1 MSSTLRRLNERMISR
16 PGVLPG
22 FRLFS
27 TLCILGLA
35 ALCVYTLV
43 EGLKPAAAVVACVVL
58 CLLLIAF
65 IYLCLNPDSLRSQY
79 TEQALSTASE
89 MLEIT
94 RSGLNGESAEAI
106 CRRLLP
112 ETRAMAIAVT
122 DDDCVLACVGELEPD
137 FPPGSP
143 IHTPATRYV
152 LEHGVAQSFTRMV
165 DVKSE
170 RSEHRAIPAGIIV
183 PLKVRDK
190 AVGTLKFYYRRSHD
204 VNRTQYALASG
215 FAELLSTQLAI
226 HELELQDELT
236 ARAELRAL
244 QAQINPHFLFNTLN
258 TIAAL
263 TRTEPLRARS
273 LLREFSS
280 FYRATLEN
288 SGSFIPLSREVE
300 QTCRYLLFEKAR
312 FGEDRIQEMVDIS
325 GEAGAATVPAFIVQ
339 PLVENAVRH
348 GMRDEGPLH
357 ISVCASVPEDDIVL
371 ITVADDGVGMDD
383 EVARRLF
390 DGDESASPKREA
402 PQGGGAGVAMHNIF
416 ERIEHFYGPRSSA
429 KVDSEPGRG
438 TIISLTL
445 DLQNSILYER
455 DVK

>member
-1 MSSTLRRLNERMISR
+1 MPKDLRKYGERLAARS
-16 PGVLPG
+16 GALPG

-27 TLCILGLA
+27 VVCAVGFIA
-35 ALCVYTLV
+35 FCAYTLI
-43 EGLKPAAAVVACVVL
+43 EGLDASAAVIASALLFVL
-58 CLLLIAF
+58 LVAF
-65 IYLCLNPDSLRSQY
+65 IYLCLNPDTLRSQY

-89 MLEIT
+89 LLEIAK
-94 RSGLNGESAEAI
+94 SGLNAESAQAI
-106 CRRLLP
+106 CCRLLP

-122 DDDCVLACVGELEPD
+122 DDNCVLACVGDLEGD
-137 FPPGSP
+137 FPPGSL

-152 LEHGVAQSFTRMV
+152 LEHGVAQSFTHMV

-215 FAELLSTQLAI
+215 FAELLSTQLNI

-236 ARAELRAL
+236 ARAEVRAL

-263 TRTEPLRARS
+263 TRTDPLRARG
-273 LLREFSS
+273 LLREFSM

-288 SGSFIPLSREVE
+288 SGSMIPLAREVE
-300 QTCRYLLFEKAR
+300 QTSRYLLFEKAR
-312 FGEDRIQEMVDIS
+312 FGDDRIVEAMDIS
-325 GEAGAATVPAFIVQ
+325 PDARDVLVPSFVIQ

-348 GMRDEGPLH
+348 GMRDEGALH
-357 ISVCASVPEDDIVL
+357 ITVRATVPAEGFVL
-371 ITVADDGVGMDD
+371 IEVADDGVGMD
-383 EVARRLF
+383 ESTASRLF
-390 DGDESASPKREA
+390 SLEAGEVNPDA
-402 PQGGGAGVAMHNIF
+402 PQGGGAGVAMRNIS
-416 ERIEHFYGPRSSA
+416 ERIARFYGPRSEA
-429 KVDSEPGRG
+429 HVDSVPGQG
-438 TIISLTL
+438 TTISLKL
-445 DLQNSILYER
+445 ELENSILAPRGVE
-455 DVK
+455 

>member
-1 MSSTLRRLNERMISR
+1 MASKLNRLNERMAHH
-16 PGVLPG
+16 PGALPG
-22 FRLFS
+22 FRLFAMI
-27 TLCILGLA
+27 CALGLSA
-35 ALCVYTLV
+35 YCVYALF
-43 EGLKPAAAVVACVVL
+43 EGLDAAAAVIACALLCVFLVL
-58 CLLLIAF
+58 F
-65 IYLCLNPDSLRSQY
+65 VYLCLNPDTLRSQY

-89 MLEIT
+89 MLEIIKT
-94 RSGLNGESAEAI
+94 GLNSESAVAI
-106 CRRLLP
+106 CQRLLP

-122 DDDCVLACVGELEPD
+122 DDKCVLACVGELEPD

-152 LEHGVAQSFTRMV
+152 LEHGVAQSFTHMV

-170 RSEHRAIPAGIIV
+170 RTEHRAIPAGIIV

-244 QAQINPHFLFNTLN
+244 QAQINPHFLFTTLN

-263 TRTEPLRARS
+263 TRTEPLRARE

-300 QTCRYLLFEKAR
+300 QTSRYLLFEKAR
-312 FGEDRIQEMVDIS
+312 FGEDRIVEEVDIAP
-325 GEAGAATVPAFIVQ
+325 EAQSTLVPAFIIQ

-348 GMRDEGPLH
+348 GMRDEGALH
-357 ISVCASVPEDDIVL
+357 ISVRAAAPVDGIVDIEVS
-371 ITVADDGVGMDD
+371 DDGVGMD
-383 EVARRLF
+383 EQTAARLF
-390 DGDESASPKREA
+390 NARENTPDRDA
-402 PQGGGAGVAMHNIF
+402 PSGSGAGVAMRNIS
-416 ERIEHFYGPRSSA
+416 ERIERFYGPRSTARVTST
-429 KVDSEPGRG
+429 PGEG
-438 TIISLTL
+438 TTVSFKL
-445 DLQNSILYER
+445 DLENSILYAR
-455 DVK
+455 DVE

>member
-1 MSSTLRRLNERMISR
+1 MPNTIKRLNERMISR

-22 FRLFS
+22 FRVFS
-27 TLCILGLA
+27 TICILGLA

-43 EGLKPAAAVVACVVL
+43 EGLDSASAVVASVIL
-58 CLLLIAF
+58 CLTLIAF

-94 RSGLNGESAEAI
+94 KSGLNAQSAEEI

-122 DDDCVLACVGELEPD
+122 DDECVLACVGDLATD

-152 LEHGVAQSFTRMV
+152 LEHGVAQSFTHMV

-183 PLKVRDK
+183 PLKVRGK
-190 AVGTLKFYYRRSHD
+190 AVGTLKFYFRRSHD

-263 TRTEPLRARS
+263 TRTEPLRARG

-288 SGSFIPLSREVE
+288 SGSVIPLAREVE
-300 QTCRYLLFEKAR
+300 QTSRYLLFEKAR
-312 FGEDRIQEMVDIS
+312 FGEDRIQETVDIS
-325 GEAGAATVPAFIVQ
+325 GEAGSTPVPAFIIQ

-348 GMRDEGPLH
+348 GMRDEGTLH
-357 ISVCASVPEDDIVL
+357 ISVRASIPEEDIVC
-371 ITVADDGVGMDD
+371 IEVSDDGVGMD
-383 EVARRLF
+383 EQTASRLF
-390 DGDESASPKREA
+390 GGDERPDMRDA
-402 PQGGGAGVAMHNIF
+402 PQGGGAGVAMRNIF

-429 KVDSEPGRG
+429 KVDSVQGRG
-438 TIISLTL
+438 TTVSFRL
-445 DLQNSILYER
+445 DLQNSILFER